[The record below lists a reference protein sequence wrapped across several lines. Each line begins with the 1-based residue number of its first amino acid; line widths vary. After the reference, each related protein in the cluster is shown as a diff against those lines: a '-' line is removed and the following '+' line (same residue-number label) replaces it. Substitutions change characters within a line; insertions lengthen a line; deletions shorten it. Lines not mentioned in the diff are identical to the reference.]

1 MTQANTPGSEG
12 GSADHNAA
20 AGTGRGRIDAKDDQ
34 AMTDT
39 TQTSGRATAPAE
51 TDLGGAAETRGA
63 AEDSGTADLSE
74 NTREV
79 VVELLRQHQA
89 LLTELRWAYDQL
101 ERVQEVDIAALK
113 QRVSEL
119 EQRSSSRKS
128 ARAASATA
136 TSKLRK
142 RVEFTLHH
150 PDKAV
155 RVAGRKLARPFEQVA
170 RRAGFER

>member
-1 MTQANTPGSEG
+1 MTETNQTST
-12 GSADHNAA
+12 SAA
-20 AGTGRGRIDAKDDQ
+20 APT
-34 AMTDT
+34 
-39 TQTSGRATAPAE
+39 E
-51 TDLGGAAETRGA
+51 TEPNAVT
-63 AEDSGTADLSE
+63 DLSE

-79 VVELLRQHQA
+79 VVELLTQHQA

-119 EQRSSSRKS
+119 EQRRPARKT
-128 ARAASATA
+128 AKAASASA
-136 TSKLRK
+136 SSRMRK
-142 RVEFTLHH
+142 RVEFTLQH

-170 RRAGFER
+170 RRAGFDR

>member
-1 MTQANTPGSEG
+1 MTQANTPGPDG
-12 GSADHNAA
+12 ATVDHSAA
-20 AGTGRGRIDAKDDQ
+20 AGTGRGRSDAKDDQ

-39 TQTSGRATAPAE
+39 TQTSDRAAAAAE
-51 TDLGGAAETRGA
+51 TDLGGTAETSGA
-63 AEDSGTADLSE
+63 AENSVTADLSE

-79 VVELLRQHQA
+79 VVELLTQHQA

-119 EQRSSSRKS
+119 EHRSSSRKS
-128 ARAASATA
+128 AKAVSATA

-155 RVAGRKLARPFEQVA
+155 RVAGRRLARPFEQVA

>member
-1 MTQANTPGSEG
+1 
-12 GSADHNAA
+12 
-20 AGTGRGRIDAKDDQ
+20 
-34 AMTDT
+34 MTDT
-39 TQTSGRATAPAE
+39 DQTSSSAAARAE
-51 TDLGGAAETRGA
+51 SRLSHG
-63 AEDSGTADLSE
+63 SDLSE

-79 VVELLRQHQA
+79 LVELLTQHQA

-101 ERVQEVDIAALK
+101 ERVQEVDVASLK

-119 EQRSSSRKS
+119 EQRRPGRKT
-128 ARAASATA
+128 AQAASA
-136 TSKLRK
+136 SVSSRMRK
-142 RVEFTLHH
+142 RVEFTLQH